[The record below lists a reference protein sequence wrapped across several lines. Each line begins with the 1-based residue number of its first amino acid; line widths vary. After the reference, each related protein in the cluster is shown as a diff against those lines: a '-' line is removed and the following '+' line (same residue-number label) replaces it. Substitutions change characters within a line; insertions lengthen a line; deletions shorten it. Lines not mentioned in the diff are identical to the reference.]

1 MTPRA
6 AMVLGA
12 LLAGAA
18 VAAGAF
24 AAHGLRGRLDPESLG
39 VFETAARYQIYHG
52 IALVIAALAAG
63 RWPEARFSPV
73 WWMFLVG
80 TVVFSGSL
88 YLLALTG
95 VRAIG
100 VLTPIGGVLLIAGWA
115 TFAWRVA
122 RS

>member
-18 VAAGAF
+18 VVAGAF

>member
-1 MTPRA
+1 MTPRT

-18 VAAGAF
+18 VVAGAF
-24 AAHGLRGRLDPESLG
+24 AAHGLRGRLDPESLA

-100 VLTPIGGVLLIAGWA
+100 VLSPIGGVLLIAGWA

>member
-1 MTPRA
+1 
-6 AMVLGA
+6 MVLGA

-18 VAAGAF
+18 VLAGAF